1 MIMQML
7 FNPASQAAGPSK
19 SDVLDGDQVYKLD

>member
-7 FNPASQAAGPSK
+7 FNPASAAAGPSK
-19 SDVLDGDQVYKLD
+19 SDVLDGDQV

>member
-7 FNPASQAAGPSK
+7 FNPASAAVGPSK
-19 SDVLDGDQVYKLD
+19 SDVLDGDQVY